1 MKVIYDQETD
11 SLSVIFS
18 EGNAA
23 ESDEGKAGV
32 ILDYAADGRLLA
44 LEILDASARMTI
56 PKNVEFEVTQEGH
69 P

>member
-1 MKVIYDQETD
+1 MIQFY
-11 SLSVIFS
+11 SV
-18 EGNAA
+18 A

-44 LEILDASARMTI
+44 LEILDASARMPI